1 MNFNKSPKLRLNGLS
16 ISYFLPVFMF
26 FLTNYTVFSQNITT
40 YAGGANSFNTALNT
54 SLSNPTNMA
63 VDQNGNL
70 YFSEAG
76 KNRIRKIDF
85 ETNTIRTI
93 VGNGNIGFDGDNLPA
108 ILSAIGIPGG
118 IAFDQ
123 DNNLIFADQTNNR
136 IRKVDAITGLI
147 STIAGNGVFGFSGDN
162 GPAVDAQLS
171 NPVDIVINDQ
181 GDVFF
186 SDLLNRRVRKIDA
199 ITGVITTIAG
209 NGSAGFSG
217 DGVAATQTAITS
229 PYGLDLD
236 KDNNLYIADQFNNRV
251 RKVDALSGIIT
262 TVAGNGEFG
271 LVAQNVQATTTAF
284 NSPSDVKVDSEGNL
298 WITDVLTHLV
308 RKISVD
314 GVANTIAGIGAPGF
328 LGDGLPAV
336 QAALNNPNEILILPS
351 GNLLIADAFNNRLRE
366 ITSENGIIQ
375 TFAGNG
381 SVCFGG
387 DEELATSATLNFPSG
402 LDTDANNNLFFADT
416 ENHRIRM
423 INSETNI
430 ITTIAGTDFFGFSG
444 DGGQA
449 SNALFNAPIDVAL
462 DQSDNVYIVD
472 RGNNR
477 VRKIDALTGIIQ
489 TIAGNGLNSFSGDG
503 GVAVEASLNEPTAVV
518 IDQLG
523 NLFIADEANNRVRRI
538 DANTGIIST
547 LAGNGSFESSGDDGP
562 ANQASLEAPKG
573 LALDQNA
580 DNLFIATGNL
590 IRKVDLNTGII
601 TTIAGT
607 GDFNSNGDGGLASKA
622 ALKAPYDLVIDSNG
636 NIFIAELARIRKIDA
651 FTNTIN
657 TVVGDGNQGFSG
669 DNGPAIQAL
678 IGGSIHL
685 ALDNENNLFLG
696 DRENDRIRRVGKTNE
711 PLIQVAQNNRI
722 LINQETIDFGLTG
735 IGETQTIEIIISN
748 LGSSNLDLINNT
760 GSLININQDTDNVF
774 SLDLT
779 NTSAS
784 IAPGEST
791 SFLIRFLPLDDINSS
806 ATVEINSNAQN
817 QPDFRLNIQG
827 RGQSTIIVSRLVL
840 VDALSG
846 QEIMTL
852 EDGSNINLESI
863 DAKQL
868 TIQAITTPQKVGSVK
883 LELTGT
889 MTNSRIENFGP
900 YLLFGENF
908 DKSFI
913 GKIFQAGDYQIHA
926 IPYTQADLTGVEGI
940 SLDLN
945 FTLTGQTLPEIS
957 EVFLVDAATDEVIQ
971 KIEDDA
977 VINLDE
983 LGIEKINILAM
994 TNPNK
999 LGHVEMILQGA
1010 SNHSQ
1015 TERILPYALFG
1026 DDPVGDFNGE
1036 TLCAGA
1042 YTLMITPFLQDNTKG
1057 ETLEINF
1064 EIIKSFK
1071 IQNLELINAANNT
1084 VISQLFDNQVI
1095 DLAQTGI
1102 NLSVRANVDCS
1113 ESVQFI
1119 LKDQTNQVLFSLVEN
1134 QEPYYLFADINGF
1147 PNAWQPL
1154 PGDYHLEVI
1163 PFSENQ
1169 TNGLQ
1174 GEPLKVSFT
1183 IIDSETI
1190 TLEKVFP
1197 NPILSNSIDLELSR
1211 DISYPV
1217 EVSLYDFQGNLK
1229 SKKIFEMK
1237 NQHQIHWN
1245 LNSKAL
1251 PQGIY
1256 HLKIQIPGMLS
1267 ENHMILKN

>member
-26 FLTNYTVFSQNITT
+26 FLTNYAVLSQNITT
-40 YAGGANSFNTALNT
+40 YAGGTNGFNTALNT
-54 SLSNPTNMA
+54 SLSNPTNIA
-63 VDQNGNL
+63 IDQDGNL
-70 YFSEAG
+70 YFSETG
-76 KNRIRKIDF
+76 KNRIRKIDL
-85 ETNTIRTI
+85 ETRTIRTI
-93 VGNGNIGFDGDNLPA
+93 VGNGNTGFDGDNIPA

-147 STIAGNGVFGFSGDN
+147 STIAGNGIFGFSGDD
-162 GPAVDAQLS
+162 GPAINAQLS

-186 SDLLNRRVRKIDA
+186 SDLLNRRVRRIDA
-199 ITGVITTIAG
+199 ISGIITTVAG

-217 DGVAATQTAITS
+217 DGVLATQTAITS

-262 TVAGNGEFG
+262 TIAGNGEFG
-271 LVAQNVQATTTAF
+271 LIMQNVQAINTAF
-284 NSPSDVKVDSEGNL
+284 NTPSDVKVDSEGNL
-298 WITDVLTHLV
+298 WITDVLTHVV
-308 RKISVD
+308 RRVNAD
-314 GVANTIAGIGAPGF
+314 GIVNTVAGIGAPGF
-328 LGDGLPAV
+328 LGDGLPAS

-366 ITSENGIIQ
+366 ITSESGIIQ

-381 SVCFGG
+381 SICFGG
-387 DEELATSATLNFPSG
+387 DDELATSATLNFPSG
-402 LDTDANNNLFFADT
+402 LDSDADNNLFFADT

-423 INSETNI
+423 ISSETNI
-430 ITTIAGTDFFGFSG
+430 ITTIAGNDFFGFGG
-444 DGGQA
+444 DGGEA
-449 SNALFNAPIDVAL
+449 INALIWAPIDVAL
-462 DQSDNVYIVD
+462 DQSNNIYIVD

-477 VRKIDALTGIIQ
+477 IRKIDALTGIIQ
-489 TIAGNGLNSFSGDG
+489 TVAGNGLKSFSGDG
-503 GVAVEASLNEPTAVV
+503 NAAIEAALNEPAAVI
-518 IDQLG
+518 IDQIG
-523 NLFIADEANNRVRRI
+523 NIFIADESNNRVRRV
-538 DANTGIIST
+538 DAITGIITT
-547 LAGNGSFESSGDDGP
+547 LAGNGNFGTSGDGGP

-590 IRKVDLNTGII
+590 IRKVDLNTGVIS
-601 TTIAGT
+601 TTAGT
-607 GDFNSNGDGGLASKA
+607 GDFNSNGDGGLALEA
-622 ALKAPYDLVIDSNG
+622 ALKAPYDLVVDSDG
-636 NIFIAELARIRKIDA
+636 NIFIAELARVRRIDA
-651 FTNTIN
+651 STNIISTI
-657 TVVGDGNQGFSG
+657 VGDGNQGFSG

-678 IGGSIHL
+678 IGGDVHL

-735 IGETQTIEIIISN
+735 IGETQTLEVTITN
-748 LGSSNLDLINNT
+748 LGSSNLDLINNS
-760 GSLININQDTDNVF
+760 GNLINISQDTDNVF
-774 SLDLT
+774 SLDLI

-784 IAPGEST
+784 LAPGAST
-791 SFLIRFLPLDDINSS
+791 SFLMTFLPQDGINSS
-806 ATVEINSNAQN
+806 AMVEIKSNAQN
-817 QPDFRLNIQG
+817 QPEFRLNIQG
-827 RGQSTIIVSRLVL
+827 RGQSTIAVSRLVL
-840 VDALSG
+840 VDALNG

-863 DAKQL
+863 NAKQL

-883 LELTGT
+883 LELIGPIA
-889 MTNSRIENFGP
+889 NSKIENFGP

-926 IPYTQADLTGVEGI
+926 IPYTQTNLTGVEGI
-940 SLDLN
+940 SLNLN
-945 FTLTGQTLPEIS
+945 FTVSGQTLPEITD
-957 EVFLVDAATDEVIQ
+957 VFLINATTDEVTQ
-971 KIEDDA
+971 KIEDGT

-999 LGHVEMILQGA
+999 LGRVEMMLQGA
-1010 SNHSQ
+1010 SDHSQ

-1026 DDPVGDFNGE
+1026 DDLMGNFNGQ
-1036 TLCAGA
+1036 TLCAGT

-1064 EIIKSFK
+1064 EIIKNFK

-1084 VISQLFDNQVI
+1084 VISQLLDNQVI

-1169 TNGLQ
+1169 TNGLR

-1183 IIDSETI
+1183 IIDSDAI
-1190 TLEKVFP
+1190 MLEKVFP
-1197 NPILSNSIDLELSR
+1197 NPILANSIDLELSR

-1229 SKKIFEMK
+1229 DKKVFEMNK
-1237 NQHQIHWN
+1237 QDQIHWK
-1245 LNSKAL
+1245 LDSKSL

-1267 ENHMILKN
+1267 ENRMILKN